1 MFARSMTIHGNPEA
15 LDDGIAYIRD
25 DAAPQLLAMDG
36 CVGVTMLA
44 DRASGRSIVTTAW
57 RDADAMQTSL
67 PSVRTFWDR
76 STEVMG
82 GLAEIEEWELL
93 DYQRRRTPGQGAF
106 SRVTWVRTDPDR
118 LNDLVDAFRMSLVPR
133 LEELPGFTSV
143 ILVADRATGRSVCS
157 FTVDSREALTDTR
170 AQGSAL
176 REQFVEHMGVEVTD
190 MAEFDLVIADLRV
203 AETV

>member
-1 MFARSMTIHGNPEA
+1 MFARSMTIHGNPAA

-25 DAAPQLLAMDG
+25 EAAPQLLTMDG
-36 CVGVTMLA
+36 CAAVTMLA
-44 DRASGRSIVTTAW
+44 DRVSGRSIVTTAW
-57 RDADAMQTSL
+57 RDAVAMHASL

-93 DYQRRRTPGQGAF
+93 DLHRRRPPGRDAF

-118 LNDLVDAFRMSLVPR
+118 LDDVVDAFRMSLVPR

-143 ILVADRATGRSVCS
+143 SLLADRATGRCVCS

-170 AQGSAL
+170 AQGGVL
-176 REQFVEHMGVEVTD
+176 REQFIECMGVDVTD
-190 MAEFDLVIADLRV
+190 MAEFDLLIAELRITEPV
-203 AETV
+203 